1 MKRSLPLLI
10 ITLALLS
17 GCTKG
22 IGRPVHEVTANLG
35 ADQVQ
40 RVRITAHSFYFD
52 PNRIVV
58 KRGIPVE
65 LTVHNG
71 AFMVPHNFTC
81 KEQQAGLDV
90 KASAGMFHGTKTVRF
105 TPTQAGEF
113 PFLCGVDGHAGK
125 GMTGTLVVVEP

>member
-1 MKRSLPLLI
+1 LKRLLALLV
-10 ITLALLS
+10 TAFALLS
-17 GCTKG
+17 GCTSG
-22 IGRPVHEVTANLG
+22 IHRPVHEVTASVG

-40 RVRITAHSFYFD
+40 HVRITTHSFYFD

-81 KEQQAGLDV
+81 REPQVGLDL
-90 KASAGMFHGTKTVRF
+90 KASAGMFHGTKTIRF
-105 TPTQAGEF
+105 TPEKAGEY
-113 PFLCGVDGHAGK
+113 PFICGVDGHAGK